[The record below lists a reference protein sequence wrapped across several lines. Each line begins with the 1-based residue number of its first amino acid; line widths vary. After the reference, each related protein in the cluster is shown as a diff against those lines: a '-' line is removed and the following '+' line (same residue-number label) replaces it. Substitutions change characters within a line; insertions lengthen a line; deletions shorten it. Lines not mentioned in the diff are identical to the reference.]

1 MDCIDRD
8 KLEEGAALFTLLGR
22 LIYGVPDGELL
33 AAVVRNRLFDEIPF
47 LEAGDGAEGR
57 AELTSWMDSCAEDG
71 LSVDDF
77 EAIRVDYGR
86 LFLGAQRVAA
96 PLWESV
102 WFSRERTV
110 FQEQTYQVRSMY
122 ACYDLQVENYNHEP
136 DDHLAFELLFIGYLL
151 SVAAE
156 RAGEDEEDARAVV
169 RDAAS
174 FALCHPA
181 QWVSRWRDVVLEK
194 ARTPFYRG
202 YADIVVAALERLVQW
217 PFPPAS

>member
-22 LIYGVPDGELL
+22 LIYGAPDGDLF
-33 AAVVRNRLFDEIPF
+33 AATVQDRLFDEILF
-47 LEAGDGAEGR
+47 LEASDGAVGR
-57 AELTSWMDSCAEDG
+57 AELARWMDSCAEDG
-71 LSVDDF
+71 LSHDDF

-122 ACYDLQVENYNHEP
+122 ARYDLQVESYDHEP
-136 DDHLAFELLFIGYLL
+136 DDHLAYELLFIGHLL
-151 SVAAE
+151 SLAAE
-156 RAGEDEEDARAVV
+156 KAEKDEEGARAVV
-169 RDAAS
+169 LDAAS

-181 QWVSRWRDVVLEK
+181 QWVPQWRDVVLEK

-202 YADIVVAALERLVQW
+202 YADLVAAALERLIQ
-217 PFPPAS
+217 